1 MNTIMKNQ
9 LKILMVVLSHY
20 PNDPRVRRE
29 AEALVEAGHKVDIIC
44 LRGPNEV
51 EEEFCSGVKVN
62 RIMESKGKEKIIQYV
77 MFSAHFFWKS
87 MRYVN
92 MLNSRNHYNLIQVH
106 NMPDYLVFTTLRQ
119 KLQGIPVILDLHDIM
134 KELFKSVWNKG
145 IKKIFLPFIVL
156 TEKVS
161 WNYADALIT
170 TSQGFKQC
178 LIKRGVNEED
188 ITLILNTADLKIFN
202 NPKTQWQQKI
212 INPKLLYHGTV
223 AERFGI
229 HIAVQSVSLLKEKF
243 PEIQFNIYGNYQP
256 SYKEKLKKFIDEN
269 RLEKNV
275 FLHDFVSL
283 EKIREIIRDSDF
295 GVVPYL
301 SDNFMDLALSTKTFE
316 YVAMHLPV
324 ITSDI
329 PSIRSIF
336 NDDQVYFFKQG
347 DADDLAELMN
357 NLIIN
362 CDGITQKVINASRV
376 YEQISWQN
384 MSKKYVN
391 LVERYSHI

>member
-1 MNTIMKNQ
+1 MKNQ

-44 LRGPNEV
+44 LRGLNEV
-51 EEEFCSGVKVN
+51 KEELCSGVKVN

-161 WNYADALIT
+161 WTYADALIT

-212 INPKLLYHGTV
+212 MSPKLLYHGTV

-243 PEIQFNIYGNYQP
+243 PKIQFNIYGNYQP
-256 SYKEKLKKFIDEN
+256 SYKERLKKFIDEN

-347 DADDLAELMN
+347 DAGNLAELIN

-362 CDGITQKVINASRV
+362 FDGIKQKVINASRV

>member
-44 LRGPNEV
+44 LRGLNEV
-51 EEEFCSGVKVN
+51 EEELCSGVKVN

-77 MFSAHFFWKS
+77 MFSVHFFWKS
-87 MRYVN
+87 MRSVN

-156 TEKVS
+156 TEKIS

-188 ITLILNTADLKIFN
+188 ITLIFNTADLKIFN

-212 INPKLLYHGTV
+212 MDPKLLYHGTV

-256 SYKEKLKKFIDEN
+256 SYKEKLKKFINEN

-347 DADDLAELMN
+347 DAGNLAELIN

-362 CDGITQKVINASRV
+362 FDGIKQKVINASRV

>member
-1 MNTIMKNQ
+1 
-9 LKILMVVLSHY
+9 
-20 PNDPRVRRE
+20 
-29 AEALVEAGHKVDIIC
+29 
-44 LRGPNEV
+44 
-51 EEEFCSGVKVN
+51 
-62 RIMESKGKEKIIQYV
+62 
-77 MFSAHFFWKS
+77 
-87 MRYVN
+87 
-92 MLNSRNHYNLIQVH
+92 
-106 NMPDYLVFTTLRQ
+106 
-119 KLQGIPVILDLHDIM
+119 
-134 KELFKSVWNKG
+134 
-145 IKKIFLPFIVL
+145 
-156 TEKVS
+156 
-161 WNYADALIT
+161 
-170 TSQGFKQC
+170 
-178 LIKRGVNEED
+178 
-188 ITLILNTADLKIFN
+188 
-202 NPKTQWQQKI
+202 
-212 INPKLLYHGTV
+212 
-223 AERFGI
+223 
-229 HIAVQSVSLLKEKF
+229 VSLLKEKF